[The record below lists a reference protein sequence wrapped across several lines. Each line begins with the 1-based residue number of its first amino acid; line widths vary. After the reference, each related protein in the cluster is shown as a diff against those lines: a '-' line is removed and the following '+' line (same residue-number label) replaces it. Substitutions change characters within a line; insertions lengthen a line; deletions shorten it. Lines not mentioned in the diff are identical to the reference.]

1 MNKIIIYIGAI
12 ITFVL
17 LTISSFPTMLSVF
30 YLIAPTQ
37 NLGIFLIMP
46 TLGLILTFILYFSL
60 TKKIQKTKLYIL
72 NFILHLIPTTLAYL
86 LSIIST
92 ISFYYWIV
100 YFSTLTIPLLIV
112 SLILN
117 FIIINKVKQWK
128 NFQLTH

>member
-117 FIIINKVKQWK
+117 FIIINKVKQ
-128 NFQLTH
+128 